1 MIRIGSDERG
11 FSSPPSLSWLSERHG
26 RTAVPARYP
35 DLQHPVRCRSSNSR
49 PEVRVPDTPA
59 TLPDES
65 HSTVSPE
72 LAAEFITVRIRWFG
86 LCVGYILVN
95 ALGRETNAPAMNNA
109 ILTLGAVYA
118 LLDTLWSVR
127 RRVFLAEFR
136 LLVSVMEAIFIGL
149 LCYFDTGVESP
160 FRFYYFLSL
169 LVCAMRHEPI
179 ITFATFGLH
188 TMGYVLLAWAIGI
201 EDRNDWVL
209 LVMMTVFMAWVTWAV
224 TSLTGLMK
232 STGRRLVEVN
242 SELTGNQSLL
252 EQRIQER
259 THELQE
265 SQAVLVQQE
274 KQSAFGLLAAG
285 IAHEVGNPLA
295 AISSLVQMLKRRN
308 IDDNTREQLGL
319 VDEQLL
325 RIQRTLREL
334 VDFSRPAQQQPTLSD
349 VNEAILA
356 ALNIAKY
363 YKRRKGR
370 LIETDFDES
379 IAPLRI
385 VRDQLVQIILNL
397 VLNALDATDEGQRID
412 IRTRQETTVD
422 NTCWIRIDVSDTGH
436 GIEPE
441 KQGELFRPYFT
452 TKETGTGLGLF
463 VCRRIIEQTL
473 GGRIELSQSD
483 SAGTTF
489 SVWLR
494 GEHPTTAETDEN
506 SSNDPRAIGE
516 STR

>member
-1 MIRIGSDERG
+1 MSD
-11 FSSPPSLSWLSERHG
+11 FPNN
-26 RTAVPARYP
+26 TATNA
-35 DLQHPVRCRSSNSR
+35 
-49 PEVRVPDTPA
+49 E
-59 TLPDES
+59 
-65 HSTVSPE
+65 VSPE

-86 LCVGYILVN
+86 LCVGYVLVN
-95 ALGRETNAPAMNNA
+95 FLGRGTINGAALNA

-118 LLDTLWSVR
+118 LIDTLWSVR
-127 RRVFLAEFR
+127 QRVFLAEFR
-136 LLVSVMEAIFIGL
+136 LVVSVMEAIFIGL
-149 LCYFDTGVESP
+149 LCYFDTGVGSP

-169 LVCAMRHEPI
+169 LVCAMRHAPV

-188 TMGYVLLAWAIGI
+188 TLGYVLLAWAVGV
-201 EDRNDWVL
+201 ETRGDWVL

-242 SELTGNQSLL
+242 SELTQNQAQL

-295 AISSLVQMLKRRN
+295 SISSLVQMLKRRD

-334 VDFSRPAQQQPTLSD
+334 VDFSRPAQMEPAACD
-349 VNEAILA
+349 IHEAIEA

-370 LIETDFDES
+370 LIETDFDAS
-379 IAPLRI
+379 IEPIRI
-385 VRDQLVQIILNL
+385 IRDQLVQVILNL
-397 VLNALDATDEGQRID
+397 VLNALDATEEGREIT
-412 IRTRQETTVD
+412 IRTCRETIAGDVG
-422 NTCWIRIDVSDTGH
+422 WIRIDVADCGH
-436 GIEPE
+436 GIADSD
-441 KQGELFRPYFT
+441 QAQLFKPYFT

-463 VCRRIIEQTL
+463 VCRRIIEQSL
-473 GGRIELSQSD
+473 RGRIELAKSD
-483 SAGTTF
+483 SSGTTF

-494 GEHPTTAETDEN
+494 AEPRSKPQQSTT
-506 SSNDPRAIGE
+506 PIGE
-516 STR
+516 LTR